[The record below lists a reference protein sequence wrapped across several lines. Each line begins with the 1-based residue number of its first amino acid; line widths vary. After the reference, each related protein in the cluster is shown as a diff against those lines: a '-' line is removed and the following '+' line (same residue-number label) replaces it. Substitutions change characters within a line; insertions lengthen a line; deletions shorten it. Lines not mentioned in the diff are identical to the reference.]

1 MKRKQITINDLIE
14 KAKLDFE
21 NFKDEIMSGS
31 KEEIFSKASMIHD
44 YMFFLELI
52 ENRKI
57 DISGRLAL
65 VRLYNS
71 KDCLKALYD
80 LWITEELPGL
90 SEDEDNFLKYT
101 LKELY

>member
-44 YMFFLELI
+44 YMFLRIFQI
-52 ENRKI
+52 
-57 DISGRLAL
+57 GRAH
-65 VRLYNS
+65 V
-71 KDCLKALYD
+71 
-80 LWITEELPGL
+80 
-90 SEDEDNFLKYT
+90 
-101 LKELY
+101 